1 MEKWERLC
9 FMGPTQ
15 DEWPGRWARGII
27 SYLEEAEVK
36 EMRQWRV
43 NAAWDNYQERA
54 LTKGEQPAGRW
65 ETSDG

>member
-43 NAAWDNYQERA
+43 NAAWDNY
-54 LTKGEQPAGRW
+54 
-65 ETSDG
+65 